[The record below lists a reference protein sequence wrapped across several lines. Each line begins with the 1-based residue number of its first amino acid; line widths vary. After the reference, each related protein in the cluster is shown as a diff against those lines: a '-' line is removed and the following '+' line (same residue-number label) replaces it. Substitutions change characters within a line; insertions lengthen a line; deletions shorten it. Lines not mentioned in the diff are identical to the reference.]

1 MTKKISN
8 FKLNPDLI
16 RARCLSARLIAR
28 KSPERAATEMGYTNT
43 SMISKMERK
52 TSKTAINHNFLAR
65 ASLCY
70 GVSMDYLLG
79 MSNYPE
85 RDPRSVEQLAIY
97 NSVQHYANQ
106 VLENIAETIVKGAS
120 AQVLSAHLSILC
132 EESAYL
138 VDSINRM
145 RELNPQ
151 FDDEIRAGAV
161 VVERTEKMSKRIN
174 ETRKRLS
181 KQTYDDNILRQFK
194 EVLND
199 GSERQLDLVGYKY
212 GE

>member
-16 RARCLSARLIAR
+16 RARCLSARLLAR
-28 KSPERAATEMGYTNT
+28 KSPERAAAEMGYTNT

-97 NSVQHYANQ
+97 SSVQHYTNQ
-106 VLENIAETIVKGAS
+106 LLEGLTETIVKGAS
-120 AQVLSAHLSILC
+120 AQVLSMHLSMLC
-132 EESAYL
+132 DESAEL
-138 VDSINRM
+138 VDAVNRM
-145 RELNPQ
+145 RELNPN
-151 FDDEIRAGAV
+151 FDEDIKAGSLV
-161 VVERTEKMSKRIN
+161 MKQVDKINQRISS
-174 ETRKRLS
+174 TRRRLS
-181 KQTYDDNILRQFK
+181 KESYDDNILRQFK
-194 EVLND
+194 SVLSD
-199 GSERQLDLVGYKY
+199 GSEKQLDLVGYRY
-212 GE
+212 GD

>member
-1 MTKKISN
+1 MQKISN

-16 RARCLSARLIAR
+16 RKRCLSARLLAR
-28 KSPERAATEMGYTNT
+28 KSPERAAKEMGYTNT

-106 VLENIAETIVKGAS
+106 VLENIAETIIKGAS
-120 AQVLSAHLSILC
+120 AHVLSMHLSMLC
-132 EESAYL
+132 DESSNL

-145 RELNPQ
+145 RELNPK
-151 FDDEIRAGAV
+151 FDEEVRAGATV
-161 VVERTEKMSKRIN
+161 VDRVDKVSLCIH
-174 ETRKRLS
+174 ETRERLS
-181 KQTYDDNILRQFK
+181 KQTYNDNILRQFK
-194 EVLND
+194 SVLSD
-199 GSERQLDLVGYKY
+199 SDERQLDFVGYKH

>member
-1 MTKKISN
+1 MIKISN

-16 RARCLSARLIAR
+16 RARCLSARLISR
-28 KSPERAATEMGYTNT
+28 KSPERAAKEMGYTNT

-106 VLENIAETIVKGAS
+106 VLDNLVETIIKGAS
-120 AQVLSAHLSILC
+120 AQVLSMQLAILC
-132 EESAYL
+132 DESSDL

-145 RELNPQ
+145 RDLNPQ
-151 FDDEIRAGAV
+151 FDEEVRAGAIV
-161 VVERTEKMSKRIN
+161 MDRVEKISRRIN

-181 KQTYDDNILRQFK
+181 KQAYDENILRQFQSA
-194 EVLND
+194 LAD
-199 GSERQLDLVGYKY
+199 SDERQLDLVGYKY